1 MQIVLTPQMVG
12 VTIHDL
18 QVASL
23 IKLQIRPFTLY
34 SILNRPV
41 LFFYQNTKAFCLPV
55 LPAKL
60 FTKDLFNLVLG
71 MTIKFVQDKFINVS
85 TIISNTLF
93 FTFILSQKIL
103 KVIVL
108 SAMFILQLWTELKG
122 EHCQYHYQVTMT
134 ITVKLDTMPL
144 LKLSQK
150 ILILQ

>member
-34 SILNRPV
+34 SIPNRPV

-60 FTKDLFNLVLG
+60 FTKDLFYLVLG

-85 TIISNTLF
+85 TIISNRLF
-93 FTFILSQKIL
+93 LTFNLTQKIL
-103 KVIVL
+103 NSNSNGIDVKDLFVSLFQKCSNFQGYI
-108 SAMFILQLWTELKG
+108 F
-122 EHCQYHYQVTMT
+122 T
-134 ITVKLDTMPL
+134 I
-144 LKLSQK
+144 
-150 ILILQ
+150 